1 MSERLLKV
9 KDKDGNIEYV
19 EGLISIV
26 YSKKQDLYIF
36 EGDCFINK
44 KNKDYIEI
52 FYDRYVYTNIAIV
65 INNKCV
71 EDREGL
77 YDSKRNLIYNLDV
90 KKYFKNMEYFGN
102 LYVDGVNEILKKY
115 FEIGGLNEID

>member
-1 MSERLLKV
+1 MGIEDDIKEIIE
-9 KDKDGNIEYV
+9 DKDGNIEYV

-52 FYDRYVYTNIAIV
+52 FYDRYVYTNIAKV
-65 INNKCV
+65 INNQFV

-77 YDSKRNLIYNLDV
+77 YKSKGNLIYNLDV
-90 KKYFKNMEYFGN
+90 KKYIIKRHPCSW
-102 LYVDGVNEILKKY
+102 
-115 FEIGGLNEID
+115 